1 MNFNKTTAYSLKVL
15 DFMARHEGS
24 RMSARCLNK
33 KLKIPYSYLRQV
45 LGELSRNGFIE
56 SLKGRTGGF
65 ILSKGTKDIFLSDI
79 VDSTE
84 GLQSFDRCIMGF
96 SKCPFKNPCPLHET
110 WTNARIEISG
120 ILKSTSLN
128 DLLEADT
135 ITN

>member
-1 MNFNKTTAYSLKVL
+1 MNFSKTTSYSLKVM

-24 RMSARCLNK
+24 RMSASYLNK

-56 SLKGRTGGF
+56 STKGRTGGF
-65 ILSKGTKDIFLSDI
+65 TLSKATKDIFLSDI
-79 VDSTE
+79 VKSIE

-110 WTNARIEISG
+110 WTNARNEITG
-120 ILKSTSLN
+120 ILKNTSLH
-128 DLLEADT
+128 DLLGIKT
-135 ITN
+135 VTN